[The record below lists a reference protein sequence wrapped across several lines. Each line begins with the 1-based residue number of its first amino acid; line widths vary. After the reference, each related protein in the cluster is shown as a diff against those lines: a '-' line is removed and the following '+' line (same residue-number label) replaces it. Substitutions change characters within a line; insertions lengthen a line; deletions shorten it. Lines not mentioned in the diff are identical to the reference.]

1 MALQA
6 CLGLSILASERKVIF
21 QYPILPRFVGE
32 MQIKNLKVGTAS
44 VDLLLRRHDLDVGI
58 TVIRREGRSRSGFGE
73 IVCRR
78 MYPMGRISA
87 YGHDRSQHV
96 GVPSFRKSVGE

>member
-32 MQIKNLKVGTAS
+32 MQINNLKVGTAS

-58 TVIRREGRSRSGFGE
+58 TVVRREGE
-73 IVCRR
+73 VE
-78 MYPMGRISA
+78 
-87 YGHDRSQHV
+87 V
-96 GVPSFRKSVGE
+96 VSVR